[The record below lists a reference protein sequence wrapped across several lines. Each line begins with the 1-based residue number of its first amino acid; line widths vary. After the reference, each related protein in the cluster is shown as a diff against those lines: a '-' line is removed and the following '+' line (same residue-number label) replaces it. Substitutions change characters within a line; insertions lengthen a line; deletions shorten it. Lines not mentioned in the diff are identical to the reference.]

1 MLVAL
6 LLLLPREELLVAL
19 LLLLPRGKLL
29 LLLVLLVLVVA
40 PGLESLVSR
49 PMPEPRAVPV
59 PLPRSSRSPEHLS
72 SASGLAPLLHP
83 LL

>member
-1 MLVAL
+1 MLAFASSIYILMLVAL

-40 PGLESLVSR
+40 PGLESLVNTRGGS
-49 PMPEPRAVPV
+49 
-59 PLPRSSRSPEHLS
+59 PLGP
-72 SASGLAPLLHP
+72 
-83 LL
+83 

>member
-29 LLLVLLVLVVA
+29 LLLLLLVVA
-40 PGLESLVSR
+40 PGLESLESR

-59 PLPRSSRSPEHLS
+59 PLPRSTPVMSET
-72 SASGLAPLLHP
+72 
-83 LL
+83 